1 MENLKF
7 DEKGL
12 IPAIIQDYKT
22 GEVLMLAYMNRES
35 FKKTI
40 ETNRTWFYSRSR
52 QQLWCKGETSGNIQ
66 IVKEIK
72 YDCDADA
79 LLVLVEQVGPAC
91 HTGNRSCFFRNAKEN
106 PEGSSTHWLFKLEE
120 VIKQRKID
128 RPKDS
133 YTAKLFERG
142 IEHILKKV
150 MEEAEEMVDAAKNE
164 SQQRLIEETAD
175 LLFHLLVLLQEK
187 EIDFYEVENELMKRH
202 RNKTLKED

>member
-1 MENLKF
+1 MSDLKF

-12 IPAIIQDYKT
+12 IPAIVQDFKT
-22 GEVLMLAYMNRES
+22 GEVLMLAYMNQES
-35 FKKTI
+35 FQKTM

-106 PEGSSTHWLFKLEE
+106 IEGSSTHWLFKLEE

-128 RPKDS
+128 QPESS
-133 YTAKLFERG
+133 YTAELFKRG
-142 IEHILKKV
+142 LIYISEKV
-150 MEEAEEMVDAAKNE
+150 TEEAKEVVEAAKNE
-164 SQQRLIEETAD
+164 SRQRIIEETAD
-175 LLFHLLVLLQEK
+175 LLFHLLVLLRKK
-187 EIDFYEVENELMKRH
+187 EIDFFEVENELMKRH

>member
-1 MENLKF
+1 MEELKF

-35 FKKTI
+35 YQKTM
-40 ETNRTWFYSRSR
+40 ETNRTWFFSRSR

-79 LLVLVEQVGPAC
+79 LLVLVEQIGPAC
-91 HTGNRSCFFRNAKEN
+91 HTGNRSCFYRNAKED
-106 PEGSSTHWLFKLEE
+106 PEGLPTHWLFKLEKIVE
-120 VIKQRKID
+120 QRKHEL
-128 RPKDS
+128 PEGS

-142 IEHILKKV
+142 QKYISEKVREETAELIE
-150 MEEAEEMVDAAKNE
+150 AAKNE
-164 SQQRLIEETAD
+164 TRQRVVEEAAD
-175 LLFHLLVLLQEK
+175 LIFHLLVLLRER
-187 EIDFYEVENELMKRH
+187 EIDFFEIEKELMTRH
-202 RNKTLKED
+202 QKKVIKEE